1 MPVLVSSN
9 LVPSAGAKW
18 PVLEDTY
25 FRGGMRVV
33 ANVAARDA
41 IYANAQSRNCL
52 KVGTLVLTADDS
64 KLWRYSATN
73 TWTEYKPK
81 SQYSHVQSVASTVW
95 TVQHNLNCRY
105 FTYSIFDDQG
115 YQIMPDNCRILD
127 NNNLELSFLLAIAG
141 EATFTFNL

>member
-1 MPVLVSSN
+1 MPVSVSSN
-9 LVPSAGAKW
+9 LVPSSGAKW

-33 ANVAARDA
+33 ADVAARDA
-41 IYANAQSRNCL
+41 IYANAQSRGCL
-52 KVGTLVLTADDS
+52 KVGTLVLTANDS

-81 SQYSHVQSVASTVW
+81 AQYTHVQSVASMTW
-95 TVQHNLNCRY
+95 TVSHQLNCRR
-105 FTYSIFDDQG
+105 FTYTIFDDQG
-115 YQIMPDNCRILD
+115 NQVMPDACRILD